1 MMQYFTYCVL
11 MDFDTS
17 RRLVDDT
24 VFYLLCIDGF

>member
-24 VFYLLCIDGF
+24 MFYLLCIDGF